1 MEMNYPK
8 AKKDKIFRDIKDN
21 GYALLKDIYSS
32 KEIDRVKNSLVRM
45 LNYIKPDNKIKNLQE
60 KYYQIKEYSPKL
72 KAHFYDMVQHETE
85 SLRLLRKPK
94 IHDLVK
100 NFFKTEVIF
109 SASPSIHIFDSEND
123 RFLEPHQEISQYSKD
138 FLFIWAPLYNAKNS
152 QGVLLIFKDSH
163 KKGYQKHHFD
173 NKLGSAQVSKEII
186 NKFEKKIIEVDAG
199 SALLIHSA
207 LIHGSI
213 KTKKK
218 RFARFVLCDRLC
230 PLVKLPYLRKEKAP
244 IKIPYVGVDYNAIV
258 D

>member
-1 MEMNYPK
+1 MNDIPPPSESELLYL
-8 AKKDKIFRDIKDN
+8 IFELLIKGLLLSTYIPPPVIDEFDELFSITTLSRY
-21 GYALLKDIYSS
+21 GALAGAG
-32 KEIDRVKNSLVRM
+32 
-45 LNYIKPDNKIKNLQE
+45 KP
-60 KYYQIKEYSPKL
+60 S
-72 KAHFYDMVQHETE
+72 F
-85 SLRLLRKPK
+85 
-94 IHDLVK
+94 
-100 NFFKTEVIF
+100 
-109 SASPSIHIFDSEND
+109 IFDWGA
-123 RFLEPHQEISQYSKD
+123 KD
-138 FLFIWAPLYNAKNS
+138 FLFIWAPLYKAKNS
-152 QGVLLIFKDSH
+152 QGGLLIFKDSH